1 MGKFTKFASPET
13 PQPTGKVVHL
23 YSVQFTTWYFCTQQ
37 WSTLRLEPSRLVPIW
52 LSVCPSTGRSMFFK
66 IENYGSGR
74 AIREHGDLAVIS
86 VWCIRTECIHFYV
99 IEG

>member
-1 MGKFTKFASPET
+1 
-13 PQPTGKVVHL
+13 
-23 YSVQFTTWYFCTQQ
+23 
-37 WSTLRLEPSRLVPIW
+37 
-52 LSVCPSTGRSMFFK
+52 MFFK

-99 IEG
+99 IEGLPT

>member
-1 MGKFTKFASPET
+1 
-13 PQPTGKVVHL
+13 
-23 YSVQFTTWYFCTQQ
+23 
-37 WSTLRLEPSRLVPIW
+37 
-52 LSVCPSTGRSMFFK
+52 MFFK

-99 IEG
+99 IEGLPTDWIVLLLALFAYAHILASLRLAAEL